1 MFSELFILTPI
12 LILLAFVALAF
23 VIFLIIAWIWMIVD
37 CLQRDFKEGSERIA
51 WILILIFLSFIGLIL
66 YYFIVFR
73 KSLNKNKK
81 KR

>member
-1 MFSELFILTPI
+1 MFDLLILTPI
-12 LILLAFVALAF
+12 MILLAFTALAF
-23 VIFLIIAWIWMIVD
+23 VIFLIIAWIWMIID

>member
-1 MFSELFILTPI
+1 MFDLLILTPI
-12 LILLAFVALAF
+12 MILLAFTALAF
-23 VIFLIIAWIWMIVD
+23 VIFLIIAWIWMIID

-73 KSLNKNKK
+73 KVKS
-81 KR
+81 KRR